1 MKSCFPSDQF
11 SLGFYRANNAD
22 LEGFSDEELLKH
34 YFEHG
39 KKENRVS
46 TEISSKRGFLSL
58 LSGQKALLEIGVF
71 DCPTLDFI
79 AESEES
85 IVVHYADF
93 LSRKELIARADQVGR
108 NPKNVPEIKWILS
121 DGYEQIDVIY
131 DAVVSH
137 HCVEHQPDLIAHLL
151 NIISILRPGG
161 WYLFSVPHKYRC
173 FDFFIPESTI
183 VDVIAAHYLEY
194 TKPSFKSILEHR
206 VFTSHTYQDGVNPY
220 DSLQSSVKKLI
231 QLAFDEFTS
240 NEYVDVHCWQ
250 FTPDSIRKLLKQLAA
265 FELIPSINELKVY
278 PNLDELYV
286 AISFS

>member
-22 LEGFSDEELLKH
+22 LEEFSDEELLKH

-173 FDFFIPESTI
+173 FDFFIPESTV